1 MYHILYSED
10 TPENRKDFLNNW
22 INSYCQMQTDI
33 NFGISAYTIAKNFS
47 RLYFRITEHDLI
59 LEFIARGYKSGIKDN
74 AVYFN
79 IAPNCQALRNFRIG
93 WN

>member
-1 MYHILYSED
+1 MYYNLYSED
-10 TPENRKDFLNNW
+10 TPENRQDFLSNW

-33 NFGISAYTIAKNFS
+33 NFDISAHTIAMNFT
-47 RLYFRITEHDLI
+47 RLYFRVTEQNLI
-59 LEFIARGYKSGIKDN
+59 LAFIAHGYRSEIKDN

-79 IAPNCQALRNFRIG
+79 IAPNCHALRDFRIG